1 MELLEAIKY
10 GFKALRE
17 RRTRSILTVVGI
29 AIGTALIIALVAN
42 GQGLNDSIT
51 NKLLE
56 LGANNIVILP
66 STGSSLRFND
76 ADVQKISLIPG
87 VEAVLPFYLTS
98 ATIKYGG
105 ISLNGRVYATDP
117 ASVKILFPQL
127 QVLQGTPPLRTDSST
142 AAIGYKLA
150 FPPDYT
156 GVKILPGQ
164 SIVVEVV
171 TPKGKTQASYV
182 VTCVYDEFGAT
193 LFVDADTMVLLSIPG
208 GRRLF
213 GESLYHGI
221 LVRASDPNDVDYI
234 IDQLSSIYGRNANIV
249 SPTSI
254 LRTVQSILGSF
265 TFFLAVVAAVSL
277 LVAGIGIAN
286 TMIMSVMER
295 VREIGVLRAIGM
307 TKRDIMIIFLSEAS
321 LTGMIGGILGIGLGV
336 VLSYG
341 VSFMTSS
348 LFHVEP
354 SSSSSAMASFGSI
367 PYEPTITPLLLL
379 QTFFFSILI
388 GMVSGIYPARRAA
401 SLDPVVALRT
411 EQ

>member
-1 MELLEAIKY
+1 MELLEAINF

-17 RRTRSILTVVGI
+17 RRTRSILTIVGI

-42 GQGLNDSIT
+42 GNGLNESIT

-87 VEAVLPFYLTS
+87 VEAALPFYLTS

-117 ASVKILFPQL
+117 ASVNILFPQL
-127 QVLQGTPPLRTDSST
+127 EVLYGSPPIRSDSAS

-164 SIVVEVV
+164 SITVEVV

-182 VTCVYDEFGAT
+182 VSCVYNEFGAT

-221 LVRASDPNDVDYI
+221 LVRAGDPKDVDFI
-234 IDQLSSIYGRNANIV
+234 IDQLSSIYGRNANII

-265 TFFLAVVAAVSL
+265 TFFLAVIAAVSL

-307 TKRDIMIIFLSEAS
+307 TKLDIMIIFLSEAS
-321 LTGMIGGILGIGLGV
+321 LTGAVGGILGIGLGIL
-336 VLSYG
+336 LSYG
-341 VSFMTSS
+341 VSIMTSS
-348 LFHVEP
+348 LFNVNQP
-354 SSSSSAMASFGSI
+354 SASSMSEFSRI
-367 PYEPTITPLLLL
+367 PYEPYITPELLL
-379 QTFFFSILI
+379 QTFFFAILI
-388 GMVSGIYPARRAA
+388 GIISGIYPARRAA

-411 EQ
+411 EH

>member
-1 MELLEAIKY
+1 MELVEAIKF
-10 GFKALRE
+10 GLKALME
-17 RRTRSILTVVGI
+17 RRTRSILTILGI

-98 ATIKYGG
+98 ATVKYGG

-127 QVLQGTPPLRTDSST
+127 TVLQGTPPIRSDSTS

-150 FPPDYT
+150 FPPDYP

-164 SIVVEVV
+164 SISVEVV

-182 VTCVYDEFGAT
+182 VSCVYDEFGAT
-193 LFVDADTMVLLSIPG
+193 LFVDADTMVLITIPG

-221 LVRASDPNDVDYI
+221 LVRAIDPRDVDYI
-234 IDQLSSIYGRNANIV
+234 IDQLSLMYGRNANIV

-265 TFFLAVVAAVSL
+265 TFFLAVIAAVSL

-321 LTGMIGGILGIGLGV
+321 LTGAIGGILGIMLGV
-336 VLSYG
+336 MLSYG
-341 VSFMTSS
+341 VSIMTSS
-348 LFHVEP
+348 LFHFEQ
-354 SSSSSAMASFGSI
+354 SSTTSSMASFGSI
-367 PYEPTITPLLLL
+367 PYEPTITPLLLI
-379 QTFFFSILI
+379 QTFFFAIMI
-388 GMVSGIYPARRAA
+388 GMISGIY
-401 SLDPVVALRT
+401 
-411 EQ
+411 

>member
-1 MELLEAIKY
+1 MELVEAIKF
-10 GFKALRE
+10 GLKALME
-17 RRTRSILTVVGI
+17 RRTRSILTILGI

-98 ATIKYGG
+98 ATVKYGG

-127 QVLQGTPPLRTDSST
+127 TVLQGTPPIRSDSTS

-150 FPPDYT
+150 FPPDYP

-164 SIVVEVV
+164 SISVEVV

-182 VTCVYDEFGAT
+182 VSCVYDEFGAT
-193 LFVDADTMVLLSIPG
+193 LFVDADTMVLITIPG

-221 LVRASDPNDVDYI
+221 LVRAIDPRDVDYI
-234 IDQLSSIYGRNANIV
+234 IDQLSLMYGRNANIV

-265 TFFLAVVAAVSL
+265 TFFLAVIAAVSL

-321 LTGMIGGILGIGLGV
+321 LTGAIGGILGIMLGV
-336 VLSYG
+336 MLSYG
-341 VSFMTSS
+341 VSIMT
-348 LFHVEP
+348 
-354 SSSSSAMASFGSI
+354 
-367 PYEPTITPLLLL
+367 
-379 QTFFFSILI
+379 
-388 GMVSGIYPARRAA
+388 
-401 SLDPVVALRT
+401 
-411 EQ
+411 

>member
-1 MELLEAIKY
+1 MELVEAIKF
-10 GFKALRE
+10 GLKALME
-17 RRTRSILTVVGI
+17 RRTRSILTILGI

-98 ATIKYGG
+98 ATVKYGG

-127 QVLQGTPPLRTDSST
+127 TVLQGTPPIRSDSTS

-150 FPPDYT
+150 FPPDYP

-164 SIVVEVV
+164 SISVEVV

-182 VTCVYDEFGAT
+182 VSCVYDEFGAT
-193 LFVDADTMVLLSIPG
+193 LFVDADTMVLITIPG

-221 LVRASDPNDVDYI
+221 LVRAIDPRDVDYI
-234 IDQLSSIYGRNANIV
+234 IDQLSLMYGRNANIV

-265 TFFLAVVAAVSL
+265 TFFLAVIAAVSL

-321 LTGMIGGILGIGLGV
+321 LTGAIGGILGIMLGV
-336 VLSYG
+336 MLSYG
-341 VSFMTSS
+341 VSIMTSS
-348 LFHVEP
+348 LFHFEQ
-354 SSSSSAMASFGSI
+354 SSTTSSMASFGSI
-367 PYEPTITPLLLL
+367 PYEPTITPLLLI
-379 QTFFFSILI
+379 QTFFFAIMI
-388 GMVSGIYPARRAA
+388 GMISGIYPARRAA

>member
-1 MELLEAIKY
+1 MELVEAIKF
-10 GFKALRE
+10 GLKALME
-17 RRTRSILTVVGI
+17 RRTRSILTILGI

-98 ATIKYGG
+98 ATVKYGG

-127 QVLQGTPPLRTDSST
+127 TVLQGTPPIRSDSTS

-150 FPPDYT
+150 FPPDYP

-164 SIVVEVV
+164 SISVEVV

-182 VTCVYDEFGAT
+182 VSCVYDEFGAT
-193 LFVDADTMVLLSIPG
+193 LFVDADTMVLITIPG

-221 LVRASDPNDVDYI
+221 LVRAIDPRDVDYI
-234 IDQLSSIYGRNANIV
+234 IDQLSLMYGRNANIV
-249 SPTSI
+249 SPEDAC
-254 LRTVQSILGSF
+254 RT
-265 TFFLAVVAAVSL
+265 
-277 LVAGIGIAN
+277 N
-286 TMIMSVMER
+286 
-295 VREIGVLRAIGM
+295 
-307 TKRDIMIIFLSEAS
+307 
-321 LTGMIGGILGIGLGV
+321 
-336 VLSYG
+336 
-341 VSFMTSS
+341 
-348 LFHVEP
+348 
-354 SSSSSAMASFGSI
+354 
-367 PYEPTITPLLLL
+367 
-379 QTFFFSILI
+379 
-388 GMVSGIYPARRAA
+388 
-401 SLDPVVALRT
+401 
-411 EQ
+411 